1 MVDVK
6 KLISDEIN
14 KLQETKQIDM
24 ATKTAEINGF
34 YNGADRAL
42 KVVLAKIVE
51 AEEQEETKEKLET
64 KKNSKEEIL

>member
-51 AEEQEETKEKLET
+51 AEEQEENKEKLET
-64 KKNSKEEIL
+64 KKNSK